1 MEPDEA
7 ARMNPPMNTAVDD
20 QVLPAPS
27 LFADVVGQ
35 ADAVA
40 QLRAG
45 ARRPVH
51 AYLLV
56 GHPGLGQRSLVR
68 GFAAALL
75 CPQGGCGQCEVCRR
89 ALAGVHPDVVEV
101 ERMGALLSVDDARRV
116 VRLAQRRPLEG
127 HRQVIVVSD
136 IHLARLAAPVL
147 LKTLEE
153 PAGQTVF
160 VLLADAVP
168 AELATVASRCV
179 RIELRSVPPVELR
192 EWLTRTGMDAEIA
205 QELAEAAG
213 GSIDRARLLAEDAGF
228 AGRRQLW
235 RSVPSRLDGTGAA
248 AASLA
253 AELLSSAEE
262 AVEPLR
268 ARHRV
273 EMEGLGSDA
282 EQRGERAVPRRKEIE
297 DRQHREE
304 RRWRTDELR
313 AGFAVLAAA
322 YRDRLVTLA
331 APNAVPPAWSGR
343 TAERVRE
350 LAGAITVVE
359 RSAAELIR
367 NPNESLLLEAM
378 LVRLSAV
385 SG

>member
-1 MEPDEA
+1 VSSSPGTAPDGA
-7 ARMNPPMNTAVDD
+7 DTLPSAVLYD
-20 QVLPAPS
+20 A
-27 LFADVVGQ
+27 VVGQ

-40 QLRAG
+40 QLRAAG
-45 ARRPVH
+45 RRPVH

-56 GHPGLGQRSLVR
+56 GPPGLGQRALVR
-68 GFAAALL
+68 GLAASLL
-75 CPQGGCGQCEVCRR
+75 CPRGGCGACEVCRR
-89 ALAGVHPDVVEV
+89 TLAGIHPDLVEV
-101 ERMGALLSVDDARRV
+101 ERTGAFVSVDDARGV

-179 RIELRSVPPVELR
+179 RIELRPVPPAEMR
-192 EWLTRTGMDAEIA
+192 EWLRGQGMAEDLA
-205 QELAEAAG
+205 AELVEAAG
-213 GSIDRARLLAEDAGF
+213 GSVDRARLLADDAGF
-228 AGRRQLW
+228 AARRGLW
-235 RSVPSRLDGTGAA
+235 RSVPARLDGTGSA

-253 AELLSSAEE
+253 TELLAAAEE

-268 ARHRV
+268 ARHRAD
-273 EMEGLGSDA
+273 MEALGAEA
-282 EQRGERAVPRRKEIE
+282 EQRGERGVARRKDVE
-297 DRQHREE
+297 DRQRREE

-322 YRDRLVTLA
+322 YRDRLVA
-331 APNAVPPAWSGR
+331 AATSSAGPSGR
-343 TAERVRE
+343 SEERVRS
-350 LAGAITVVE
+350 LAGAVALVE
-359 RSAAELIR
+359 QSSAELVR
-367 NPNESLLLEAM
+367 NPNESLLLEAL

-385 SG
+385 PG

>member
-1 MEPDEA
+1 MTA
-7 ARMNPPMNTAVDD
+7 AVDD
-20 QVLPAPS
+20 QTLPAVS

-35 ADAVA
+35 ADAVG
-40 QLRAG
+40 QLRAAG
-45 ARRPVH
+45 RRPVH

-56 GHPGLGQRSLVR
+56 GLPGLGQRTLVR
-68 GFAAALL
+68 GFAASLL
-75 CPQGGCGQCEVCRR
+75 CPQGGCGVCDVCRR
-89 ALAGVHPDVVEV
+89 ALAGVHPDLVEI
-101 ERMGALLSVDDARRV
+101 ERAGALVSVDDARDV
-116 VRLAQRRPLEG
+116 VRLAQRRPLEAR
-127 HRQVIVVSD
+127 RQVIVVSD

-153 PAGQTVF
+153 PAGQSVF

-179 RIELRSVPPVELR
+179 RIELRPVPPAELR
-192 EWLTRTGMDAEIA
+192 DWLIRTGMEG
-205 QELAEAAG
+205 ELAEELSEAAG
-213 GSIDRARLLAEDAGF
+213 GSIDRARLLADDAGF
-228 AGRRQLW
+228 VDRRALW

-253 AELLSSAEE
+253 QELLASAEE

-268 ARHRV
+268 VRHRL

-297 DRQHREE
+297 ERQRREE
-304 RRWRTDELR
+304 RRWRADELR

-331 APNAVPPAWSGR
+331 TTGSATPAWSGR

-350 LAGAITVVE
+350 LSDAIVVVE

-385 SG
+385 TA